1 MYCNHLGVLKKEAVS
16 IISGVA
22 RGIAG
27 VAEATPIF
35 QYLFYKIVP
44 KLSQKFFL
52 YNVGYTNLKF
62 LTSSLGI

>member
-1 MYCNHLGVLKKEAVS
+1 MNAIIWNYIITRGVVR
-16 IISGVA
+16 GV
-22 RGIAG
+22 AG

-52 YNVGYTNLKF
+52 YNLGYTNLKF
-62 LTSSLGI
+62 LASSL